1 LEANRTNAKIDAE
14 TRIAIETELQAEL
27 RALQDETLTAGV
39 EGQKKAIDAAKV
51 AADLEILLADEK
63 AKAIIQTT
71 RAVLNATIEAF
82 GEASVAGK
90 AAAIFQT
97 TIDTY
102 LSASGAYASLVNIP
116 IVGPVLAPI
125 AAAAAI
131 VGGLA
136 RVNKIAS
143 IPPPKFAEGG
153 AMEVSGPSH
162 AGGGVDV
169 ALGGQTVANV
179 EGGEGLFVMKRSA
192 FGALKALS
200 SFNQRHGGRS
210 WMTGGQRHL
219 ADGGAIA
226 RSGIPMLDRTAL
238 NDTRQ
243 GFENAINSLTIV
255 TKVSDLN
262 RVQGEIKLV
271 EMQGDLR

>member
-1 LEANRTNAKIDAE
+1 
-14 TRIAIETELQAEL
+14 
-27 RALQDETLTAGV
+27 
-39 EGQKKAIDAAKV
+39 
-51 AADLEILLADEK
+51 
-63 AKAIIQTT
+63 
-71 RAVLNATIEAF
+71 
-82 GEASVAGK
+82 
-90 AAAIFQT
+90 
-97 TIDTY
+97 
-102 LSASGAYASLVNIP
+102 
-116 IVGPVLAPI
+116 
-125 AAAAAI
+125 
-131 VGGLA
+131 
-136 RVNKIAS
+136 
-143 IPPPKFAEGG
+143 
-153 AMEVSGPSH
+153 
-162 AGGGVDV
+162 VDV

-210 WMTGGQRHL
+210 WMTGSQRHL

-271 EMQGDLR
+271 ELQGDLR